1 MQVYGVKI
9 QETPIFAFLNLLV
22 SIPLLILIIEV
33 MTLQIFVTNLG
44 WNIII
49 DYVTHDQPVLLKL
62 CNSVEIVYFGRGQN
76 FVHFFKISFSEQETP
91 GPHNG
96 PTMT

>member
-44 WNIII
+44 
-49 DYVTHDQPVLLKL
+49 
-62 CNSVEIVYFGRGQN
+62 
-76 FVHFFKISFSEQETP
+76 
-91 GPHNG
+91 
-96 PTMT
+96 